1 VICFGYVFFTV
12 LFILSELK
20 LFFFGFIGCSQIK
33 VEAFLGFFLPLFA
46 LNATAGA
53 FLRIQN
59 GKNKKNL
66 GTKLQM
72 ALNIKFN

>member
-1 VICFGYVFFTV
+1 
-12 LFILSELK
+12 LK

-59 GKNKKNL
+59 GKNKKKAWNETSD
-66 GTKLQM
+66 GFKY
-72 ALNIKFN
+72 